1 MVVQVG
7 TVIIVQPGE
16 KVPIDGVVVEG
27 HSSLNTSALTGES
40 VPREVA
46 VGEEIVSGCIN
57 LSGLLKIRT
66 TREFGESTVS
76 KILDLVENASSKKSR
91 SENFISRFAHYYT
104 PAVCYGALA
113 LAFLPPIVRMLFM
126 GLPAEWGTWI
136 YRALTFLVISCPCA
150 LVISIPL
157 SFFAGIGC
165 ASANG
170 VLVKGSNY
178 LEALSDTQYVVFDK
192 TGTLTKGVF
201 EVTGIYPAN
210 NFDKDTLIRLAA
222 FAESASSHPISVSLK
237 KNYGKEINIDEVS
250 DIQEIAGHG
259 VSALVDGKRVFAGNI
274 KLMKKENIA
283 VECEHD
289 EGTVVYVS
297 CDGEY
302 AGCIVIS
309 DVVKENSKK
318 AISSQKL
325 DVSKA
330 GTYTV
335 SSWMK
340 TWYEVYAEPHIRPNT
355 KSYYTNYIEN
365 HIIPGI
371 GSVPLDKLT
380 TIQIQ
385 RFYNNLQKS
394 GRVQRKN
401 FPELRDKSLSPRV
414 VRGVHTLLHNC
425 LEQAVAERLI
435 LTNPTQGCKLPQLEK
450 KEMKILPQEKIGMYL
465 AEAERRGLLAAFYLE
480 LTTGLRRGELLAL
493 QWTDLDIENRTL
505 AVTKQVNRIN
515 GELVVSPPKTRN
527 SIRTLALPQ
536 QAVDL
541 LIAEHQKHPH
551 NPYLFPSPKTGTM
564 YDPDAFRRTHDK
576 ILKAIGAEHIRFHDL
591 RHTFA
596 TLSLKSG
603 VDVKTLSGA
612 LGHYSAGFTLNTYT
626 HATAQMKQDAAD
638 TIGGVI
644 SQQMR

>member
-1 MVVQVG
+1 M
-7 TVIIVQPGE
+7 P
-16 KVPIDGVVVEG
+16 K
-27 HSSLNTSALTGES
+27 
-40 VPREVA
+40 R
-46 VGEEIVSGCIN
+46 
-57 LSGLLKIRT
+57 R
-66 TREFGESTVS
+66 
-76 KILDLVENASSKKSR
+76 
-91 SENFISRFAHYYT
+91 
-104 PAVCYGALA
+104 
-113 LAFLPPIVRMLFM
+113 
-126 GLPAEWGTWI
+126 
-136 YRALTFLVISCPCA
+136 
-150 LVISIPL
+150 
-157 SFFAGIGC
+157 
-165 ASANG
+165 ANG
-170 VLVKGSNY
+170 EGNIRKR
-178 LEALSDTQYVVFDK
+178 
-192 TGTLTKGVF
+192 
-201 EVTGIYPAN
+201 
-210 NFDKDTLIRLAA
+210 KDGRWEGRYTAGYDP
-222 FAESASSHPISVSLK
+222 ES
-237 KNYGKEINIDEVS
+237 
-250 DIQEIAGHG
+250 
-259 VSALVDGKRVFAGNI
+259 GKRII
-274 KLMKKENIA
+274 KNVLGKTQAE
-283 VECEHD
+283 
-289 EGTVVYVS
+289 
-297 CDGEY
+297 
-302 AGCIVIS
+302 
-309 DVVKENSKK
+309 VKEKLK
-318 AISSQKL
+318 AAISESQKL
-325 DVSKA
+325 DVSKV

-340 TWYEVYAEPHIRPNT
+340 TWYEVYAEPRIRPNT
-355 KSYYTNYIEN
+355 KAYYTNYIEN

-371 GSVPLDKLT
+371 GSIPLDKLT

-414 VRGVHTLLHNC
+414 VRGVHTLLHNPGIGDVPLAKLTTIQIQRFYNNLQKTGRIQRKNFPELKDKSLSPRVVRGVHTLLHNC
-425 LEQAVAERLI
+425 LEQAVAEWLI
-435 LTNPTQGCKLPQLEK
+435 LSNPAQGCKLPQLEK

-541 LIAEHQKHPH
+541 LIAEHKKHPR
-551 NPYLFPSPKTGTM
+551 NPYMFPSPKTGTM